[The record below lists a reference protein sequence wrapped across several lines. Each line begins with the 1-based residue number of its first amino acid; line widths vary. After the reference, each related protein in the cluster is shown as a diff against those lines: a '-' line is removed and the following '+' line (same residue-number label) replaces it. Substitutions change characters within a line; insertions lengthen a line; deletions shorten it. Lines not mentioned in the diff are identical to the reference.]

1 MKYCAERNREAL
13 RKVYIQ
19 EDNFHGQA
27 ATYIKDAL
35 ESGVIYKNIVISD
48 TLLNIFLI
56 IYRFFCRVEQ
66 WMHL

>member
-19 EDNFHGQA
+19 EDNFNGQA

-35 ESGVIYKNIVISD
+35 ESGVLINFSIR
-48 TLLNIFLI
+48 IF
-56 IYRFFCRVEQ
+56 
-66 WMHL
+66 HK

>member
-48 TLLNIFLI
+48 TLLNIF
-56 IYRFFCRVEQ
+56 
-66 WMHL
+66 